1 MTKALLEIRYT
12 NETTFKYVHD
22 LIQEHDPYGVIFIEE
37 PDGVSP
43 NVVFEIANLLQLFKP
58 DLMLGFKS
66 ERIELPTEDL
76 DPNLL
81 FQGIPFT
88 HINLNGIMYTC
99 CDKTGK
105 IIKIE

>member
-1 MTKALLEIRYT
+1 MTKVLLEIRYT

-22 LIQEHDPYGVIFIEE
+22 LIQEHNPYGITFIEE

-58 DLMLGFKS
+58 DLIVGFES
-66 ERIELPTEDL
+66 NRTELPTEDL
-76 DPNLL
+76 DSELL
-81 FQGIPFT
+81 FRGIPFNF
-88 HINLNGIMYTC
+88 INLNGILYKC
-99 CDKTGK
+99 CDDSGK